1 VAQGFTQV
9 LRFFANHQKKLFQ
22 KDGKFAIPKK
32 KSDTIRYSISEFS
45 SRKKIVSH
53 SFKALYRLPTKLLA
67 AVLLVATSGT
77 LFAADSAVKPSGFGL
92 VSADGQS
99 TVNLYGQFHF
109 DMRSVDNGLNVVNDK
124 DAGSGADNFEVRR
137 GRLGIT
143 GTVLKDIDYELIT
156 NTLGSNAN
164 LIHRAYINFSYNKE
178 GQIRVGRFKQ
188 PFSLEEMSSANGI
201 DFMERSYGNQ
211 LVPSHRLGVMI
222 HGEPVKGFTYGMSVY
237 QDGFNEI
244 SNTENVGA
252 LGAARATV
260 NLAELRG
267 IKDTILHFGVGLD
280 KGSYQTTPTV
290 STDTGAPISGLTRGT
305 VLAFRSEDRGMANVY
320 RAQISGDTISPT
332 FGGMANN
339 VANISKELKGLEVA
353 LAAGPW
359 KFQSEY
365 VDAAYSAK
373 ALNYNTDTALS
384 ATGLK
389 GTATLDVTAKT
400 NYHEFLYNITGEN
413 WASAYKSGAFGSVK
427 PKSNFGGGGTGGWQ
441 VGWRVSSYKVGEPS
455 GTALAGSGVSKT
467 NTTTFGTINTN
478 TSRGENSATATTN
491 TLGLNWILNPHARVM
506 FNYAETKFGTRVTYL
521 TTTASD
527 VGFTNKE
534 KLFSVRT
541 QLSF

>member
-1 VAQGFTQV
+1 
-9 LRFFANHQKKLFQ
+9 
-22 KDGKFAIPKK
+22 
-32 KSDTIRYSISEFS
+32 
-45 SRKKIVSH
+45 
-53 SFKALYRLPTKLLA
+53 
-67 AVLLVATSGT
+67 
-77 LFAADSAVKPSGFGL
+77 
-92 VSADGQS
+92 
-99 TVNLYGQFHF
+99 
-109 DMRSVDNGLNVVNDK
+109 
-124 DAGSGADNFEVRR
+124 
-137 GRLGIT
+137 
-143 GTVLKDIDYELIT
+143 
-156 NTLGSNAN
+156 
-164 LIHRAYINFSYNKE
+164 
-178 GQIRVGRFKQ
+178 
-188 PFSLEEMSSANGI
+188 
-201 DFMERSYGNQ
+201 
-211 LVPSHRLGVMI
+211 
-222 HGEPVKGFTYGMSVY
+222 
-237 QDGFNEI
+237 
-244 SNTENVGA
+244 
-252 LGAARATV
+252 
-260 NLAELRG
+260 
-267 IKDTILHFGVGLD
+267 LD
-280 KGSYQTTPTV
+280 KGRYQTTPTV

-400 NYHEFLYNITGEN
+400 NYHEFLYNVTGEN

-427 PKSNFGGGGTGGWQ
+427 PKSNFGGGGTGAWQ
-441 VGWRVSSYKVGEPS
+441 VGWRLSSYKVGEPS

-467 NTTTFGTINTN
+467 NTTTFSTINTN

-491 TLGLNWILNPHARVM
+491 TLGVNWLLNPNARVM

>member
-1 VAQGFTQV
+1 M
-9 LRFFANHQKKLFQ
+9 
-22 KDGKFAIPKK
+22 
-32 KSDTIRYSISEFS
+32 SY
-45 SRKKIVSH
+45 
-53 SFKALYRLPTKLLA
+53 SFKAFHRRQTKPLA
-67 AVLLVATSGT
+67 AALLVATSGA
-77 LFAADSAVKPSGFGL
+77 LFAADGAVKPSGFGL

-99 TVNLYGQFHF
+99 SVNLYGQFHF
-109 DMRSVDNGLNVVNDK
+109 DMRDINNGLNHVNDK

-164 LIHRAYINFSYNKE
+164 LIHRAYINYGYN
-178 GQIRVGRFKQ
+178 QQAQVRVGRFKQ
-188 PFSLEEMSSANGI
+188 PFSLEELSSANGL

-211 LVPSHRLGVMI
+211 LVPSHRLGAMI
-222 HGEPVKGFTYGMSVY
+222 HGEPVKGFTYGVSVY

-244 SNTENVGA
+244 SNTENIGA

-267 IKDTILHFGVGLD
+267 ISDTILHFGVGLD

-290 STDTGAPISGLTRGT
+290 STDTGAAISGLTRGT
-305 VLAFRSEDRGMANVY
+305 VLAFRSEDRGMTNVY
-320 RAQISGDTISPT
+320 RAQISGDTINPT
-332 FGGMANN
+332 FGGVANN
-339 VANISKELKGLEVA
+339 AANISKELKGLEMA
-353 LAAGPW
+353 LATGPW
-359 KFQSEY
+359 KFQSEFF
-365 VDAAYSAK
+365 DAAYSAK
-373 ALNYNTDTALS
+373 SLIYNTDTGLS
-384 ATGLK
+384 AAGLK

-400 NYHEFLYNITGEN
+400 NYCEFLYNITGEN
-413 WASAYKSGAFGSVK
+413 WATAYKSGAFGSVK

-467 NTTTFGTINTN
+467 NTTTFGMINTN

-491 TLGLNWILNPHARVM
+491 TLGVNWLLNPNARVM
-506 FNYAETKFGTRVTYL
+506 FNYAETKFGTTVTYL

>member
-1 VAQGFTQV
+1 MSHPVQASHRCQIKP
-9 LRFFANHQKKLFQ
+9 LFA
-22 KDGKFAIPKK
+22 
-32 KSDTIRYSISEFS
+32 
-45 SRKKIVSH
+45 
-53 SFKALYRLPTKLLA
+53 ALLLSA
-67 AVLLVATSGT
+67 AGA
-77 LFAADSAVKPSGFGL
+77 LFAADGAVRPSGFGL

-99 TVNLYGQFHF
+99 SVNLYGQFHF
-109 DMRSVDNGLNVVNDK
+109 DMRTINNGLNVVNDK

-164 LIHRAYINFSYNKE
+164 LIHRAYINYGFNKE
-178 GQIRVGRFKQ
+178 AQVRVGRFKQ
-188 PFSLEEMSSANGI
+188 PFSLEEMSSANGL

-211 LVPSHRLGVMI
+211 LVPSHRLGAMV
-222 HGEPVKGFTYGMSVY
+222 HGEPVKGFTYGVSIY

-244 SNTENVGA
+244 SNTENIGA

-267 IKDTILHFGVGLD
+267 ISDTILHLGVGLD

-290 STDTGAPISGLTRGT
+290 STDTGAAISGLTRGT

-332 FGGMANN
+332 FGGVANN
-339 VANISKELKGLEVA
+339 AANISKELKGLEVA
-353 LAAGPW
+353 LATGPW
-359 KFQSEY
+359 KFQSEFF
-365 VDAAYSAK
+365 DAAYSAK

-384 ATGLK
+384 AAGLK

-400 NYHEFLYNITGEN
+400 NYCEFLYNITGEN
-413 WASAYKSGAFGSVK
+413 WASAYKSGAFGSIK
-427 PKSNFGGGGTGGWQ
+427 PKSNFGDGGTGAWQ
-441 VGWRVSSYKVGEPS
+441 VGWRVSSYKVGEPA
-455 GTALAGSGVSKT
+455 GTALTGSGVSKT

-478 TSRGENSATATTN
+478 TSRGENSATAITN
-491 TLGLNWILNPHARVM
+491 TLGVNWLLNPNARVM

>member
-143 GTVLKDIDYELIT
+143 GTVLKGIDYELIT

-164 LIHRAYINFSYNKE
+164 LIHRAYINYSYNKE

-201 DFMERSYGNQ
+201 DFMECSYGNQ

-222 HGEPVKGFTYGMSVY
+222 HGEPVKGFTYGVSVY

-280 KGSYQTTPTV
+280 KGKYQTTPTV
-290 STDTGAPISGLTRGT
+290 STDTGATISGLTRGT

-400 NYHEFLYNITGEN
+400 NYHEFLYNVTGEN

-427 PKSNFGGGGTGGWQ
+427 PKSNFGGGGTGAWQ
-441 VGWRVSSYKVGEPS
+441 VGWRLSSYKVGEPS

-467 NTTTFGTINTN
+467 TTTFSTINTN
-478 TSRGENSATATTN
+478 TSRGENSATATTS